1 MGRQGERIARMFVVM
16 ITQSQK
22 DFWDTMLNNVNTRIG
37 HYSGEKNLDIET
49 LVSLLLFIIIMILHT
64 V

>member
-1 MGRQGERIARMFVVM
+1 MFVVM